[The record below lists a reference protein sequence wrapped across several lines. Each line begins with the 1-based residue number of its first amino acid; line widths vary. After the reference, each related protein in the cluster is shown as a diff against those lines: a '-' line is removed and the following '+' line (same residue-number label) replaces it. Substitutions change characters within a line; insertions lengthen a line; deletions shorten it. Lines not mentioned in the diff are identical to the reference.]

1 MSVFLPGDSNGSA
14 GESVSVVE
22 PDSTAVFGPV
32 DLARSVVFQI
42 CSGEFGK
49 AGESLA
55 ALDSNELLFSEL
67 HAIVS
72 DYNSMELSR
81 RDVRSKALIEQYAEL
96 EKLKVEAEVN
106 EPNLIEIF
114 PVVLKIQSLSGES
127 DKSKILGD
135 TFVKSAIE
143 RSILEANGYESEGRW
158 FDSLLRCYSWLTLF
172 DEDNK
177 AYQEHKEE
185 LTEKVLI
192 KSSLM
197 DSPCEDHSERYRFV
211 ADEMLIRGL
220 DVLEYAYVEPFYYRD
235 MADESLGRCKNL
247 AEVLR
252 YSDSFDDSFTIEFSD
267 ANIPAFIAGIDSFAG
282 QVKHMPMGISKDTF
296 IRLFRGVLSLNES
309 TLGLPREVLLAHFSE
324 AALGSLDPHTMIIW
338 PKQVSDF
345 DKNMT
350 NEFSGVGIEIS
361 KADGPLKA
369 TSLLPG
375 TPAYAAGLDAGDII
389 EAIDGQSTRDMSINC
404 AVSKITGPAGT
415 DVVLTIRRQ
424 GVEELM
430 DFKITRARI
439 VVPTI
444 RGWRR
449 EDSGKWQYIVDDSGR
464 IGYVRI
470 TSFSGTTA
478 KDFEKVLKKL
488 ESGGLGALIIDL
500 RYNSGGYLQ
509 TAADIVDM
517 FVSEGVI
524 VSSQPRLGLPSW
536 EPAHK
541 KGTHPDYP
549 LVILINGGSASASE
563 IVAGA
568 LADKAYRRAVL
579 VGEQSYGKGS
589 VQTITGY
596 TGGNSQMKYT
606 MAHYHLPSGDKV
618 KSRFAMKKQGRKD
631 WGIFPDVEVKMNSA
645 ELKKFIDIQ
654 RDNDVL
660 VGAGHDN
667 GKVQIVRHDIDETL
681 GADHQLAVAVLVAK
695 AKLVEQKVDQL
706 SQDE

>member
-1 MSVFLPGDSNGSA
+1 
-14 GESVSVVE
+14 
-22 PDSTAVFGPV
+22 
-32 DLARSVVFQI
+32 
-42 CSGEFGK
+42 
-49 AGESLA
+49 
-55 ALDSNELLFSEL
+55 
-67 HAIVS
+67 
-72 DYNSMELSR
+72 
-81 RDVRSKALIEQYAEL
+81 
-96 EKLKVEAEVN
+96 
-106 EPNLIEIF
+106 
-114 PVVLKIQSLSGES
+114 
-127 DKSKILGD
+127 
-135 TFVKSAIE
+135 
-143 RSILEANGYESEGRW
+143 
-158 FDSLLRCYSWLTLF
+158 
-172 DEDNK
+172 
-177 AYQEHKEE
+177 
-185 LTEKVLI
+185 
-192 KSSLM
+192 
-197 DSPCEDHSERYRFV
+197 
-211 ADEMLIRGL
+211 
-220 DVLEYAYVEPFYYRD
+220 
-235 MADESLGRCKNL
+235 
-247 AEVLR
+247 
-252 YSDSFDDSFTIEFSD
+252 
-267 ANIPAFIAGIDSFAG
+267 
-282 QVKHMPMGISKDTF
+282 
-296 IRLFRGVLSLNES
+296 
-309 TLGLPREVLLAHFSE
+309 
-324 AALGSLDPHTMIIW
+324 
-338 PKQVSDF
+338 
-345 DKNMT
+345 
-350 NEFSGVGIEIS
+350 
-361 KADGPLKA
+361 
-369 TSLLPG
+369 
-375 TPAYAAGLDAGDII
+375 
-389 EAIDGQSTRDMSINC
+389 
-404 AVSKITGPAGT
+404 
-415 DVVLTIRRQ
+415 
-424 GVEELM
+424 
-430 DFKITRARI
+430 
-439 VVPTI
+439 VPTI

>member
-185 LTEKVLI
+185 L
-192 KSSLM
+192 
-197 DSPCEDHSERYRFV
+197 
-211 ADEMLIRGL
+211 
-220 DVLEYAYVEPFYYRD
+220 PFYYRD